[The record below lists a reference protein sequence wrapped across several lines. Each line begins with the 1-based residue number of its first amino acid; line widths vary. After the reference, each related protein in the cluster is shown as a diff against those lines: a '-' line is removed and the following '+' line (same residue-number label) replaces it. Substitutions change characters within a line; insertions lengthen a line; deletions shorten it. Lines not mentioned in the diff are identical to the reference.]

1 MLVVGITGGAL
12 YAIAPAWTYVDFI
25 QRSLPLI
32 MPATGEITILTVAAS
47 SGAVL
52 VLAMAG
58 ALADDDV
65 AARKDPVERS
75 IIVDNA
81 F

>member
-1 MLVVGITGGAL
+1 MLGLTGGAL
-12 YAIAPAWTYVDFI
+12 YAIAPAWTCVDLV
-25 QRSLPLI
+25 QRSLPLTI
-32 MPATGEITILTVAAS
+32 ATTGEIAILTVAAS

-58 ALADDDV
+58 PLADDDV
-65 AARKDPVERS
+65 AAREDPVERS